1 MLHEFI
7 FIPLPAMPAAVALEL
22 LTGKGFMGIVT
33 SPPKEMTFIILFV
46 PHFFLSLNQILK
58 VKKGNVVP
66 GAAGWH

>member
-7 FIPLPAMPAAVALEL
+7 FIPLPATPAAVALEL

-46 PHFFLSLNQILK
+46 PHFFS
-58 VKKGNVVP
+58 
-66 GAAGWH
+66 H